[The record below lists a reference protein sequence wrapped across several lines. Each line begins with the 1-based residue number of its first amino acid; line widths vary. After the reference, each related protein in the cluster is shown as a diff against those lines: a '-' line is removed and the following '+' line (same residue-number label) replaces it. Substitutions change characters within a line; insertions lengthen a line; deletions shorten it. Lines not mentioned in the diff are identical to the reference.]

1 MENLVKPSSPAIVI
15 LNAVLCDALYKGA
28 VKKGSAYP
36 SEIHKKDLGATFLKR
51 MQVHH
56 SVTRKGESTMCKGAV
71 RNVQIL
77 TERRQGNKKVTK
89 VTGFETFLIN
99 PEALASELQKK
110 FACSTTVAELPGL

>member
-1 MENLVKPSSPAIVI
+1 
-15 LNAVLCDALYKGA
+15 
-28 VKKGSAYP
+28 
-36 SEIHKKDLGATFLKR
+36 
-51 MQVHH
+51 
-56 SVTRKGESTMCKGAV
+56 MCKGAV